1 MCIMSMFM
9 TYQVVFDVY
18 FVCLF
23 KRSLKHS
30 VNVEGI
36 CFIYALGIMNAFCLQ
51 LSESTPST
59 GRGDYLM
66 VQLSNYP
73 FFSVTTQH

>member
-1 MCIMSMFM
+1 MSMFI
-9 TYQVVFDVY
+9 TCQVVLDDIY
-18 FVCLF
+18 FMCLF

-36 CFIYALGIMNAFCLQ
+36 CFMHTSGIINAFCLQ
-51 LSESTPST
+51 LSESTPT

-66 VQLSNYP
+66 VQLSNYS
-73 FFSVTTQH
+73 FFSVTTQL

>member
-1 MCIMSMFM
+1 MFM
-9 TYQVVFDVY
+9 TQKVVLDDIY

-36 CFIYALGIMNAFCLQ
+36 CFIQALGIMNAFCLQ

-59 GRGDYLM
+59 GRGDYLA
-66 VQLSNYP
+66 VQLSNCP
-73 FFSVTTQH
+73 FFPLTTEH